1 MKSQRESQ
9 NPNEES
15 HWMLERLAL
24 GELDAASAAE
34 LRQRLKAAGVDVDE
48 ALAGLAASN
57 AELLAAHPPGRMV
70 PAIRS
75 RAAAAGKRA
84 TTRPRRAAFF
94 AVPVFAGALAL
105 ALWARPGLH
114 RAEPGAGE
122 TLEPT
127 TLKGPTPAATRLLVY
142 RHESSGDRA
151 LVDGA
156 RASEGDLV
164 QLAYRERHGGF
175 GLLLSIDGAGE
186 VTLHWPEQSGNSAG
200 RLETAAEVRLPSAY
214 QLDNAPGFE
223 RFFLVTAPRPFAVGP
238 VVAAARALASRP
250 GDARVAPLPLPP
262 SYEQTS
268 IALDKPGA
276 ARKELR

>member
-1 MKSQRESQ
+1 MKSQS
-9 NPNEES
+9 PNEES

-24 GELDAASAAE
+24 GELDAATAAE

-48 ALAGLAASN
+48 ALARLAASN
-57 AELLAAHPPGRMV
+57 VELLAAHPPGRVV

-75 RAAAAGKRA
+75 RVAAEKRA
-84 TTRPRRAAFF
+84 TARPRRAAFF
-94 AVPVFAGALAL
+94 AVPVLAGALAL
-105 ALWARPGLH
+105 ALWARPGQH
-114 RAEPGAGE
+114 RAEPGAAE

-142 RHESSGDRA
+142 RHESSGDRPLA
-151 LVDGA
+151 DGA
-156 RASEGDLV
+156 RAAEGDLV

-186 VTLHWPEQSGNSAG
+186 VTLHWPEQSGNSAA

-214 QLDNAPGFE
+214 QLDGAPGFE